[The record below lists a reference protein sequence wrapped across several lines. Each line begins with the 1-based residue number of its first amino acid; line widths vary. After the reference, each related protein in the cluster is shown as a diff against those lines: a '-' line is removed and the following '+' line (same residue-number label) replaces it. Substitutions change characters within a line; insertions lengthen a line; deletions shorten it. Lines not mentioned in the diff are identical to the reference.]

1 MNINNVIERFIV
13 NEIMMTDD
21 QTKIDPDEDLL
32 ENGVLDSLALIRL
45 IGFIEEQFEITVEDG
60 EVTPNNFQT
69 LNVMTAF
76 IASKM

>member
-45 IGFIEEQFEITVEDG
+45 ISFIEEQFEITVEDG